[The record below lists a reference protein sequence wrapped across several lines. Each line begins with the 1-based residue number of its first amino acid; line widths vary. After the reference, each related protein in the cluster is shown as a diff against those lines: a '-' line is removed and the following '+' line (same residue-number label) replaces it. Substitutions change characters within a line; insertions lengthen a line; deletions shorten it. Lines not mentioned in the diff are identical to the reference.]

1 MMSRQTASAR
11 APAAHTS
18 NSQDKLTLNPR
29 AVASGPAAAAS
40 SVRSAGTTAA
50 GGTGDSC
57 GSGLARRLATAA
69 DASGKLSKLK
79 TLTADGIV
87 QGKASRATT
96 SSQSP

>member
-18 NSQDKLTLNPR
+18 NSHDKLTLNPG
-29 AVASGPAAAAS
+29 AVASGAAAAAS
-40 SVRSAGTTAA
+40 SVRSVGAA
-50 GGTGDSC
+50 AVGGAGDSC
-57 GSGLARRLATAA
+57 GSVLARRLATAA

-79 TLTADGIV
+79 TLTEDGSV
-87 QGKASRATT
+87 HGRASRTTT

>member
-1 MMSRQTASAR
+1 MMSRQTANAK

-18 NSQDKLTLNPR
+18 NSHDKLTLNPG
-29 AVASGPAAAAS
+29 AVASEAAAAS

-50 GGTGDSC
+50 DGRGDSC
-57 GSGLARRLATAA
+57 GSGLAIRPATAD

>member
-18 NSQDKLTLNPR
+18 NSHDKLPLNPG
-29 AVASGPAAAAS
+29 AVASGAAAAS

-50 GGTGDSC
+50 GGAGDSC

-79 TLTADGIV
+79 TLTEDGSV
-87 QGKASRATT
+87 HGRASRTTT